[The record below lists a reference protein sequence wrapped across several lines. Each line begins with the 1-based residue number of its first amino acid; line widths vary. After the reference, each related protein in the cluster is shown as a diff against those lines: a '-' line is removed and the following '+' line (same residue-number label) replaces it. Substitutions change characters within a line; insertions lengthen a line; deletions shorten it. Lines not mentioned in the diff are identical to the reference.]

1 MLTTSIY
8 QNIIPLKTNN
18 KAHWQTGLYYYGARY
33 YKPRISTFISV
44 DPLAEHT
51 MTPYQYTYQNPI
63 YFIDPDGRWP
73 WPTKNDPWVKGA
85 GFFRNIFKNSARI
98 HAENYAKNVNGNV
111 VEGGGWGYHVFYS
124 SFEEGGH
131 WQNKANF
138 KKGSNNTK
146 PNSIESYGDLDYSLS
161 GDALIMGNVLDIP
174 IDLVTMAIV
183 QGSETLGMSEDN
195 SMILAGVLIVINDV
209 KGLKVNKIIRNA
221 DDLIQAANKTAKQP
235 RNTSTINKEVTGNID
250 DIFNTITKG
259 GSKNPKTG
267 SVTMPDGTII
277 NRHIST
283 KGNGGTI
290 DVNKGGEI
298 NKIRVNTE

>member
-98 HAENYAKNVNGNV
+98 HAENYAKKVEGNV
-111 VEGGGWGYHVFYS
+111 VEGAGWGFHVVYS
-124 SFEEGGH
+124 TFENGTH

-138 KKGSNNTK
+138 KKGSNNPN
-146 PNSIESYGDLDYSLS
+146 PNSIQSFGDLGYSIT
-161 GDALIMGNVLDIP
+161 GDALIMGNILDIP
-174 IDLVTMAIV
+174 FDLATMGIV
-183 QGSETLGMSEDN
+183 QGSEALGMSEDN
-195 SMILAGVLIVINDV
+195 SMILAGVLIFVNDL
-209 KGLKVNKIIRNA
+209 KGIKVNKIINNA
-221 DDLIQAANKTAKQP
+221 DDLIQAAGRFSNKP
-235 RNTSTINKEVTGNID
+235 RGKVGENTIQGNID
-250 DIFNTITKG
+250 DIFNTITTG
-259 GSKNPKTG
+259 GTKRKSGAIK
-267 SVTMPDGTII
+267 MPNGTII
-277 NRHIST
+277 NKHSSDN
-283 KGNGGTI
+283 GNTI
-290 DVNKGGEI
+290 DIRLPGERK
-298 NKIRVNTE
+298 NHKIRVKD